1 MPPCIQGQW
10 DERLKVDLS
19 RHEECTWTHWRL
31 PGNVKPDMY
40 HLDLYTTLQVCRL
53 PNEVCH
59 DIFGMTLAS
68 WL

>member
-1 MPPCIQGQW
+1 MKTMLTIMQGQW

-40 HLDLYTTLQVCRL
+40 HLDLHTTLQVLRISL
-53 PNEVCH
+53 
-59 DIFGMTLAS
+59 
-68 WL
+68 